1 MSHDAKH
8 DAEAIHKAIKGL
20 GTDEKAL
27 NAVYGNRTK
36 AQLIEIAKAY
46 EHAYKTPLEKDIKG
60 DTGGHYETLLV
71 YLAKPAAEVRAHFLK
86 YSTKGAGTKEKY
98 ITDVLV
104 PCSNKE
110 VTDIFHADPTAI
122 GAVTDDVHKGDWAKV
137 INKVLKGVRDESGKV
152 DEHEAEKVA
161 EQLYKAGEGKIG
173 TDEATFIDVIA
184 SHSPAFLKRVSHHYA
199 AKHKHSL
206 EQAIKKENSGDFE
219 DVLVGLLQTKHE
231 YFADR
236 FWTAVAGVGTDDHF
250 LCLAFG
256 VLGWDDLEK
265 VAKIFH
271 ERHSDTTLAKKVND
285 DVSGHFGDL
294 IKTILTHAK

>member
-8 DAEAIHKAIKGL
+8 DAETIHKAIKGV

-27 NAVYGNRTK
+27 NSIYGNRTK
-36 AQLIEIAKAY
+36 NQLIEIAKAY
-46 EHAYKTPLEKDIKG
+46 EAAYKTPLEKDIKG

-86 YSTKGAGTKEKY
+86 YATKGAGTKEKY
-98 ITDVLV
+98 ITDALV

-110 VTDIFHADPTAI
+110 VTDIFHTDPTAI
-122 GAVTDDVHKGDWAKV
+122 GAVTDDVSKGDWAKA

-152 DEHEAEKVA
+152 DDHEAEKVA

-173 TDEATFIDVIA
+173 TDEGTFIDVIA
-184 SHSPAFLKRVSHHYA
+184 SKSPAFLKRVSHHYQ
-199 AKHKHSL
+199 AKHKHTL

-219 DVLVGLLQTKHE
+219 DVLVGLCKTKHE

-236 FWTAVAGVGTDDHF
+236 FWNAVSGLGTDDHF

-256 VLGWDDLEK
+256 VLSWEDLHE
-265 VAKIFH
+265 VSKIFH
-271 ERHSDTTLAKKVND
+271 ERHSDTTLAKKVAD

-294 IKTILTHAK
+294 IKQILTHAK